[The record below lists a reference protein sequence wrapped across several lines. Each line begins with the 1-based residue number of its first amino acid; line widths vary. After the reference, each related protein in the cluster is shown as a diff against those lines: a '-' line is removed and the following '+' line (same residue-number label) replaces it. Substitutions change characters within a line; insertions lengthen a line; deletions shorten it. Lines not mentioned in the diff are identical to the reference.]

1 MIGSGRSSGLVLT
14 LIGFGIF
21 FIFTLLLIV
30 GRVSGSLQSN
40 AGLVLGL
47 GFVFIVSAPLVGGG
61 LYMMVKGRQEVAEFA
76 EVAQQKKILN
86 MVLTQGQV
94 RLAEVALELEMTRDQ
109 VRENV
114 RDLVGKGLFSGAIN
128 WKDGILY
135 SKEAAEMK
143 GDRACP
149 NCGGELE
156 LAGKGVVECP
166 WCGSEV
172 FLGQ

>member
-1 MIGSGRSSGLVLT
+1 MIGSGRTSGLVLT
-14 LIGFGIF
+14 LVGAGILILGAVFVVVGFV
-21 FIFTLLLIV
+21 T
-30 GRVSGSLQSN
+30 GRMG
-40 AGLVLGL
+40 AGGLVLGL
-47 GFVFIVSAPLVGGG
+47 LFVFIVSAPLAGGG
-61 LYMMVKGRQEVAEFA
+61 IYMMVKGRQEVAEFA

-166 WCGSEV
+166 WCGSQV
-172 FLGQ
+172 FLSQ

>member
-1 MIGSGRSSGLVLT
+1 MPHRRLSPLRPKRSSPLHHSPSPASFRRAKRMMT
-14 LIGFGIF
+14 
-21 FIFTLLLIV
+21 T
-30 GRVSGSLQSN
+30 

-61 LYMMVKGRQEVAEFA
+61 IYLMVRGRHEVAEFA
-76 EVAQQKKILN
+76 EVEKQKKILN

-94 RLAEVALELEMTRDQ
+94 RLAEVALELDMTRDQ
-109 VRENV
+109 VRANV

-135 SKEAAEMK
+135 SKEAAELK
-143 GDRACP
+143 GDRRCP

-156 LAGKGVVECP
+156 FAGKGMIVCP
-166 WCGSEV
+166 WCGAEV
-172 FLGQ
+172 FLNQ